1 MGDLWADADA
11 ATPPAKPNPSAAT
24 PPASPTAKQTSSP
37 VASLT
42 GALKSIIGIP
52 PRVEDRQTIPD
63 EIVLG
68 DEAPPE
74 TDRAPEAEA
83 PPAEQ
88 GFGSMLNLEES
99 ESSDAQ
105 MRRPMSNSPAPTPP
119 PPPASASTLQKMREQ
134 GFYRQQYFKD
144 ARCFDCEHRF
154 KVGRSAKSAN
164 CPQCGSYVS
173 LEDVEINM
181 NSNQAIKTRGDV
193 MIRKRGHL
201 STSMVQCKDLRC
213 YGILEANV
221 ECDSDAI
228 FRTEGT
234 IIGEIKCHRCVVEK
248 GANVTFMKPI
258 RANEVEIQGN
268 VTGNIFSSGP
278 VLINAHGSVNGDV
291 TARSVSIEPGGE
303 LNGAMN
309 IIRGQA
315 PVVPPPDNGPV
326 AE

>member
-1 MGDLWADADA
+1 MMLIF
-11 ATPPAKPNPSAAT
+11 
-24 PPASPTAKQTSSP
+24 
-37 VASLT
+37 L
-42 GALKSIIGIP
+42 AL
-52 PRVEDRQTIPD
+52 IPD
-63 EIVLG
+63 EILLG
-68 DEAPPE
+68 DDAPVDEAPTPA
-74 TDRAPEAEA
+74 TAED
-83 PPAEQ
+83 E
-88 GFGSMLNLEES
+88 GFGSALHLTEEAPT
-99 ESSDAQ
+99 ESG
-105 MRRPMSNSPAPTPP
+105 MRRPTSNSPAPTPP

-144 ARCFDCEHRF
+144 VRCFDCEHRF

-193 MIRKRGHL
+193 MIRKRGHI
-201 STSMVQCKDLRC
+201 STSSIQCKDLRC

-248 GANVTFMKPI
+248 GANVTFMNPI
-258 RANEVEIQGN
+258 RANEVEIQGC

-309 IIRGQA
+309 IVRGQA
-315 PVVPPPDNGPV
+315 PVVPPPDSSIG

>member
-1 MGDLWADADA
+1 MA
-11 ATPPAKPNPSAAT
+11 PP
-24 PPASPTAKQTSSP
+24 
-37 VASLT
+37 
-42 GALKSIIGIP
+42 
-52 PRVEDRQTIPD
+52 VEDRQTIPD

-68 DEAPPE
+68 EDPPPTPE
-74 TDRAPEAEA
+74 PEAEA
-83 PPAEQ
+83 PTES
-88 GFGSMLNLEES
+88 GFGTMLNLEAPE
-99 ESSDAQ
+99 DTDTQ

-201 STSMVQCKDLRC
+201 STSTVQCKDLRC

-248 GANVTFMKPI
+248 GANVTFMNPI

-326 AE
+326 SE